1 MQPPDF
7 WYSDQQGP
15 MPLLLSPFSSLYA
28 LGGKLRQVLT
38 TPASAGV
45 PVICVGNL
53 TAGGTGKTPTVL
65 KLAQLLGAQGRQPHI
80 LSRGYGAQISTP
92 VRVDPARHT
101 YRDVGDEPLL
111 LAQTAP
117 TWVSSDR
124 VTAAAAAIAAGADTL
139 ILDDGFQNPRLKK
152 DFSLLVVDG
161 AAGFGN
167 GRIIPAGPLRET
179 VLSGAARADAL
190 LIIGEDKHGVSGMP
204 ELSVLPNFSAQL
216 APVGGEALAGKRLH
230 AFAGIGRPEKFF
242 ATLTGLGA
250 ELLEKTPFP
259 DHHPYSVDEV
269 ERLVQKAAAM
279 DATLITTAKDHTR
292 LAPQYKGIE
301 VLDVA
306 LELTDQPAVL
316 NTLAPALERSS

>member
-28 LGGKLRQVLT
+28 FGGKLRKVLT
-38 TPASAGV
+38 TPASAEV

-80 LSRGYGAQISTP
+80 LSRGFGAHIFTP

-101 YRDVGDEPLL
+101 FRDVGDEPLL

-190 LIIGEDKHGVSGMP
+190 LIIGEDKHGVSDMP

-242 ATLTGLGA
+242 ATLTGIGA
-250 ELLEKTPFP
+250 ELVEKTPFP

-316 NTLAPALERSS
+316 NTLAPALGRSR